1 MVGDTKT
8 VVKRCSRCGSEKDAD
23 KFIKK
28 RNICKECSNAS
39 KKIKYH
45 SPISPDDRECNSC
58 NQTKSPDM
66 FLKNRAICNACNN
79 GKRRDRYNS
88 DETHREKLIKFAT
101 IFKQNKA
108 EERRIKKEKE
118 IGIGN
123 KKCRWCTTI
132 KPIER
137 FRHNRLKC
145 RDCERDEPLDKFKR
159 YVRTRIYNALLKR
172 KSQHTIEYLGLTSV
186 EYLKWILNY
195 NSAYTIEN
203 YGKEWHI
210 DHVIPLSLF
219 NLENPDEQLIA
230 FNWRNTM
237 PLSAK
242 ENLTKNNRIDVSQ
255 IEQHSHH
262 LLEYHKQQN
271 IEMPQIFIELFAK
284 YLVAG
289 IPLEPSLPLTNGN
302 ICEELG

>member
-1 MVGDTKT
+1 MVGDTKP
-8 VVKRCSRCGSEKDAD
+8 VVKTCSRCGSEKDTD

-28 RNICKECSNAS
+28 RNICKECDNTR
-39 KKIKYH
+39 KKEKYH
-45 SPISPDDRECNSC
+45 LPIPTEDRECTYC
-58 NQTKSPDM
+58 NETKPPNM
-66 FLKNRAICNACNN
+66 FLKNRPVCNACNN
-79 GKRRDRYNS
+79 EKRRDRYNTN
-88 DETHREKLIKFAT
+88 EAHRAKMIQAAT

-108 EERRIKKEKE
+108 EERRKKKEEE

-123 KKCRWCTTI
+123 KKCSKCNTI
-132 KPIER
+132 KQEDC

-145 RDCERDEPLDKFKR
+145 RDCERDEPLEKMKR

-219 NLENPDEQLIA
+219 NLEDTDEQLIA

-237 PLSAK
+237 PLAAN
-242 ENLTKNNRIDVSQ
+242 ENLAKNNRVDVSQ
-255 IEQHSHH
+255 IEQHYHH
-262 LLEYHKQQN
+262 LLKYHKEQN
-271 IEMPQIFIELFAK
+271 IELPQIFIDLFAK

-289 IPLEPSLPLTNGN
+289 NPLEPSLPLTHGN